1 MNSDLAFFTSLK
13 WQLVTLKIEIKRL
26 LTTLARWMWFVDI
39 VVEKGFKQRSKAI
52 SQAQI
57 RRSYHILGAC
67 AVARG
72 VLPKA
77 QKTTICLHNWSIC
90 IHLMILNQGSS
101 E

>member
-1 MNSDLAFFTSLK
+1 MDSGLAFFTSLK
-13 WQLVTLKIEIKRL
+13 WQLVTLKIEIEMVV
-26 LTTLARWMWFVDI
+26 TTVVRWMWFVDI
-39 VVEKGFKQRSKAI
+39 VVEKGFDQRSKAI

-57 RRSYHILGAC
+57 RRSCLILEAS

-90 IHLMILNQGSS
+90 TI
-101 E
+101 